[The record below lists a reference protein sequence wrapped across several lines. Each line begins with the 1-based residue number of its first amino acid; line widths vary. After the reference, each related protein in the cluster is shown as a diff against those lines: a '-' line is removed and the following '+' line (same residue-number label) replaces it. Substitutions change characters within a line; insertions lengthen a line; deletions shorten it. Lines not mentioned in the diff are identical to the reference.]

1 MSRQPETSTLR
12 SSLPPEPTTATARPP
27 SSELGQPSAKRTR
40 IHTSVASEPAGCT
53 LASERRFSVH
63 TSQPSQHPRS
73 TTQPPHSAQTA
84 GTSSGFRN
92 PFTRPGTRA
101 PSESSHTSSTS
112 ARAVPFYGRPS
123 SATSSSGSG
132 GSGIPKV
139 ISDNLASLNDLLQGV
154 QAKTESQ
161 DGLLK
166 DARRRLNDLDKY
178 VAALDETMHAISEG
192 ITEQDEQIKTQDE
205 RNNMQDDQI
214 STLDNALAHLEARV
228 ADLQA
233 ALGGSPVDREG
244 GRVQGTPAIRE
255 TGGRPAQKRDRTP
268 LINGVIRAALRK
280 LMGMETTH
288 AAVPDAL
295 ENGKFWT
302 ADDQADK
309 DRRLRPHWD
318 SWAVNA
324 DAWQAEFIETVTTR
338 GHRWYSN
345 GDPEAMQ
352 EFLKKVPEADIAV
365 ALSTAWTSLRVKYQ
379 GQQKDLDDKQR
390 VLRQNRRR
398 TRKDNSVDQK
408 YRERARER
416 DKIARMAGQKWN
428 WFFRAKYQS
437 SDHSEVEEV
446 EGEGDMFSDNDNG
459 PPAPKKGNHIFVCHR
474 PMYRAAW
481 VNELIDELDVHVR
494 AAQNNNHRPI
504 KMGDPVERDL
514 PKRHGKQEQSEVIS
528 EDCVD
533 PEWLAAHPDQ
543 HVLSRIQPSASG
555 SQPGYDAGGS
565 DTRG

>member
-1 MSRQPETSTLR
+1 MSRQPETSTPR
-12 SSLPPEPTTATARPP
+12 SSLPPERTTATVRPP

-40 IHTSVASEPAGCT
+40 IHTSVASEPAGRT

-92 PFTRPGTRA
+92 PFTWPGTRV

-178 VAALDETMHAISEG
+178 VAALDETMHAISED

-205 RNNMQDDQI
+205 RNNMQDNQI

-233 ALGGSPVDREG
+233 ALGG
-244 GRVQGTPAIRE
+244 
-255 TGGRPAQKRDRTP
+255 RPAQKRDRTP
-268 LINGVIRAALRK
+268 LINGVIQAALRK

-302 ADDQADK
+302 ADDLADK

-345 GDPEAMQ
+345 GDPVTWIVQ
-352 EFLKKVPEADIAV
+352 QRPDFSNIV
-365 ALSTAWTSLRVKYQ
+365 TSL
-379 GQQKDLDDKQR
+379 
-390 VLRQNRRR
+390 
-398 TRKDNSVDQK
+398 
-408 YRERARER
+408 
-416 DKIARMAGQKWN
+416 
-428 WFFRAKYQS
+428 
-437 SDHSEVEEV
+437 
-446 EGEGDMFSDNDNG
+446 
-459 PPAPKKGNHIFVCHR
+459 
-474 PMYRAAW
+474 
-481 VNELIDELDVHVR
+481 
-494 AAQNNNHRPI
+494 
-504 KMGDPVERDL
+504 
-514 PKRHGKQEQSEVIS
+514 
-528 EDCVD
+528 
-533 PEWLAAHPDQ
+533 
-543 HVLSRIQPSASG
+543 
-555 SQPGYDAGGS
+555 
-565 DTRG
+565 